1 MPLRSALMLACCLL
15 ALLLL
20 ASPSATKSEEPAQEI
35 LLKLPG
41 YILELEDSATPKI
54 CWQDPQGLSGMIPE
68 LDDARVFPRLKMLIE
83 LPPGQQPVIEVLDQD
98 AGQPVAEKRLEEG
111 PFPAGPALELQ
122 EPVIQRGR
130 AYHALCWSPFWLNE
144 ATGQLH
150 AQHWIRLRI
159 AASAVRENATSA
171 PLDPLPARL
180 QENAIL
186 RDRPGASNH
195 ALPGTYA
202 VVGYSFLLNNP
213 YMAELIEWKR
223 ACGHHVHVLTELN
236 LGSLTAGNI
245 RNAVR
250 DLYHNDSFPPRYL
263 MLVGDTQ
270 GSWPVPSGSADVEGI
285 NDHYY
290 SLMDDADFLGDI
302 AVGRL
307 SVETQ
312 AQMAVVANK
321 ILRYQ
326 MNPDTLDDNW
336 TMRAS
341 LQRGYPAVSM
351 THLLRSIAGQMVD
364 QGVRSVDT
372 LWYESTDWLE
382 NQLLDGVGH
391 YTYRGLAMY
400 GLSTSDVDRPDA
412 FQNVWRTPSMC
423 MFTCLVGNFNNRYGI
438 TEAFLRK
445 GSIDAPAGAVSAVG
459 LATGFTHTAFNNVL
473 TAGYYQALLDDAPAT
488 VGEALFHAKFS
499 LWATLPEGSQ
509 DFINFSSWAN
519 LMGDPGMHAWTG
531 PARHLQLESLLG
543 PVIPA
548 GATEAAFRVLD
559 DAGQPVPGACL
570 CIRQAGG
577 YQALAQTDENGLL
590 SFELTGMAMGGASYV
605 LSKPGYRYKRGQLTR
620 EEGLAAL
627 RMEASSLP
635 EAVVAG
641 SEVLIEPL
649 LINPGFVTQQNVRA
663 VLSANPAE
671 MTLIDSIAI
680 AGDLPAGSSALASP
694 WRLRPLASL
703 PAGTSILQQVQL
715 ISDSLSTADC
725 FSVDVVAPHLM
736 LEDLRHPDGSMPL
749 PGDTFLAVLQLR
761 NTGSPFTGS
770 CLLSFSSPSA
780 ELLLPDTPL
789 SFSLSEADSTATL
802 NMEISL
808 QSSAPLGAVLPID
821 IDWIFAEGPEGQ
833 SRGWLHVAG
842 SSMVSA
848 QGPDA
853 WGYRVIEDLDGL
865 DLSPE
870 WSWTWANTSLPITD
884 FGDSQDHAIW
894 IDLPFPLIYYGQSW
908 DSLCVCSNGFVSVD
922 PLAALDPHFRDNLLP
937 GPIGPAGMI
946 APMWDDFYIPNDT
959 QAGIHVHHSPETG
972 EFIIQWTRLGF
983 YFTEGRNTFQL
994 VIQDP
999 DLYPTPTGDSR
1010 LLFKYLEYS
1019 NTQDAATDFRC
1030 STSGFQCPE
1039 RTRGLSITHFCS
1051 SDQLSTELGNQ
1062 RVLLITTEEPA
1073 YHPAEAV
1080 APLLVH
1086 DPLPFAQ
1093 AGDSLHFILEALD
1106 SGGISSA
1113 WLERQL
1119 SDGTSQLFELQQTGF
1134 FNWELMLPPL
1144 QEGSSFSYSLFARD
1158 ASLLQNEAGIGP
1170 FTCTVLGSGLPT
1182 GPDEAGHLIHDSTDE
1197 TGLPF
1202 TWEDPGEDGQ
1212 PVDFYDQLVLHNLPL
1227 RLVWYGVDYSSL
1239 TISSTG
1245 VIRFGDFDAWPIGP
1259 AQQAGSA
1266 ENIGNFIAPLWVD
1279 ETPPSLIF
1287 VRHDDEAGRLIL
1299 TWSQIQIETTSG
1311 LQTVQVQLILHDADR
1326 HPTANGESAIIMQY
1340 LGLQEAL
1347 YGSIGIQGPE
1357 DGLSYWFDGSY
1368 DEHATVLADS
1378 LCLLVASESWT
1389 GDPLE
1394 TGIPQT
1400 FLLEAPAPN
1409 PFNSRTKIVFHLP
1422 RAGQTELRL
1431 FNLLGQHVQLLQ
1443 SGPAAAGRHQIILD
1457 GGGLS
1462 SGVYLLRLEQ
1472 AGHVDSRKL
1481 LLLN

>member
-1 MPLRSALMLACCLL
+1 MPFRSALMLACCLL
-15 ALLLL
+15 PLLL
-20 ASPSATKSEEPAQEI
+20 ASSLNASESQEPAQEI
-35 LLKLPG
+35 LLKLPD
-41 YILELEDSATPKI
+41 YILELEDSAQPNI
-54 CWQDPQGLSGMIPE
+54 RWQDPYGLSGLIPE
-68 LDDARVFPRLKMLIE
+68 LDEARVLPRLKVLIE
-83 LPPGQQPVIEVLDQD
+83 LSPGQQPVIEVLDQD
-98 AGQPVAEKRLEEG
+98 EGQPVADLRMEG
-111 PFPAGPALELQ
+111 GQFPAGPALELQ
-122 EPVIQRGR
+122 APVIQRGR

-144 ATGQLH
+144 KSGQLH
-150 AQHWIRLRI
+150 AQTWIRLRI
-159 AASAVRENATSA
+159 ETRAGLEDEARTQLA
-171 PLDPLPARL
+171 PLPARL

-186 RDRPGASNH
+186 REGSGADGH

-202 VVGYSFLLNNP
+202 VVGYSSLLNNP

-236 LGSLTAGNI
+236 LGSLTASNI

-250 DLYHNDSFPPRYL
+250 QLYHNDDFPPRFL

-270 GSWPVPSGSADVEGI
+270 GSWPIPSGSADVEGI

-326 MNPDTLDDNW
+326 MNPDTLDDGW

-372 LWYESTDWLE
+372 LWYESSDWLE
-382 NQLLDGVGH
+382 DQLLGGVGH

-423 MFTCLVGNFNNRYGI
+423 MFTCIVGNFNNRYGI

-473 TAGYYQALLDDAPAT
+473 TAGYYQALLEDTPAT

-509 DFINFSSWAN
+509 DFIHFSSWAN

-559 DAGQPVPGACL
+559 DAGLPVPGACL
-570 CIRQAGG
+570 CVRQAGG
-577 YQALAQTDENGLL
+577 YQALAQADENGLL

-605 LSKPGYRYKRGQLTR
+605 LSKPGYRYKLGQLTR
-620 EEGLAAL
+620 EEGLAVL
-627 RMEASSLP
+627 RLEASSLP
-635 EAVVAG
+635 EAIVAG
-641 SEVLIEPL
+641 SEILIEPL

-663 VLSANPAE
+663 ILSADPGE
-671 MTLIDSIAI
+671 MVLIDSIAI

-694 WRLRPLASL
+694 WRVRPLASL

-725 FSVDVVAPHLM
+725 FSMDVIAPHLL
-736 LEDLRHPDGSMPL
+736 LEDLRHPEGSMPL
-749 PGDTFLAVLQLR
+749 PGESFLAEVRIR

-770 CLLSFSSPSA
+770 GQLSISSPSS
-780 ELLLPDTPL
+780 EITLPNEPL
-789 SFSLSEADSTATL
+789 TFSMNAADSIFTLMVNLTLADST
-802 NMEISL
+802 
-808 QSSAPLGAVLPID
+808 PLGAVLPLD
-821 IDWIFAEGPEGQ
+821 LAWLFAEGPEGQ
-833 SRGWLHVAG
+833 SHGWLDVAG

-848 QGPDA
+848 QGPDP

-865 DLSPE
+865 DLSPA
-870 WSWTWANTSLPITD
+870 WSWTWASTPLAITD

-894 IDLPFPLIYYGQSW
+894 IDLPFPLVYYGQSY

-946 APMWDDFYIPNDT
+946 APMWDDFYIPNDPE
-959 QAGIHVHHSPETG
+959 AGVHVHHSPESG

-1039 RTRGLSITHFCS
+1039 RSRGLCITHFCS
-1051 SDQLSTELGNQ
+1051 NDRLSTELGNH

-1073 YHPAEAV
+1073 YHSGEAV

-1086 DPLPFAQ
+1086 DPLLFAQ
-1093 AGDSLHFILEALD
+1093 AGDSLHFTMEALD

-1113 WLERQL
+1113 WLEQQL
-1119 SDGTSQLFELQQTGF
+1119 SDGTSQLYELQQTGL
-1134 FNWELMLPPL
+1134 FNWERTLPPL
-1144 QEGSSFSYSLFARD
+1144 QEGSTFAYSLFARD

-1170 FTCTVLGSGLPT
+1170 FSCTVLGSGLPT

-1202 TWEDPGEDGQ
+1202 SWEDPGENGQ
-1212 PVDFYDQLVLHNLPL
+1212 LFDFYDQLVLHNLPL
-1227 RLVWYGVDYSSL
+1227 RLAWYGVDYSSL

-1266 ENIGNFIAPLWVD
+1266 ENISNFIAPLWVD

-1287 VRHDDEAGRLIL
+1287 VRHDDGSGRLIL
-1299 TWSQIQIETTSG
+1299 TWSQIQIVTPSG
-1311 LQTVQVQLILHDADR
+1311 LQNVQVQLILHDADR

-1347 YGSIGIQGPE
+1347 HGSIGIQGPD
-1357 DGLSYWFDGSY
+1357 DGLSYWFDGEY
-1368 DEHATVLADS
+1368 DDHATVLADS

-1389 GDPLE
+1389 GGPLE
-1394 TGIPQT
+1394 TGIPKT

-1409 PFNSRTKIVFHLP
+1409 PFNSRTKVAFRLP
-1422 RAGQTELRL
+1422 RVGQIELRL
-1431 FNLLGQHVQLLQ
+1431 FNLLGQQVQLLQ
-1443 SGPAAAGRHQIILD
+1443 SGPAAAGRHQIVLD

-1472 AGHVDSRKL
+1472 AGQVDSRKL